1 MSSSEDRYKSVA
13 CQICSGL
20 GLLCSILAVSSC
32 SFVHVMTAGTSE
44 TIVSVGPFRSYNDT
58 THTCHAT
65 SASSFLYSVYLLCAM
80 AIASIGV
87 ALGAAAVLLPM
98 AKYVPSRI
106 VLILGCCRHHQLQD
120 PSSNNYRRRILL
132 LLVGSCICQLVTI
145 AMFLLWNFVSLGWGA
160 IVSLVSVASYA
171 SSITL
176 LFLVS
181 RNNTTSPPSK
191 KYAFFDVDYMEAF
204 NTNNNDTSSLGLP
217 LIAADDPQSNY
228 GDLPPWVHTIQ

>member
-1 MSSSEDRYKSVA
+1 MSWSEDWYKSVA
-13 CQICSGL
+13 CQICNCF

-32 SFVHVMTAGTSE
+32 SFVHVMTTRTSE
-44 TIVSVGPFRSYNDT
+44 TRTSVGPFRSYNDT

-65 SASSFLYSVYLLCAM
+65 SASSTLLSVYLFCVM

-98 AKYVPSRI
+98 AKY
-106 VLILGCCRHHQLQD
+106 LILGCCRHHPLQD
-120 PSSNNYRRRILL
+120 LSSTNYRRRILL

-145 AMFLLWNFVSLGWGA
+145 AMFLIWNFVSLGWGA
-160 IVSLVSVASYA
+160 IVSLVSVATYA
-171 SSITL
+171 CSITL
-176 LFLVS
+176 LFLIS
-181 RNNTTSPPSK
+181 RNNSTSPSSK
-191 KYAFFDVDYMEAF
+191 KYAFFDVDYMEVF
-204 NTNNNDTSSLGLP
+204 QTNNNDTSSLGLP